1 MRQPPTSWRISS
13 RARREPRDSSR
24 PPDRAHLAARQAAVP
39 VRHHQ
44 GRPRRLPRGR
54 RAGHAPPHRGPAAQ
68 PRALPG
74 RRRGAADLPAARGR
88 ALPELDPPCHGPQGG
103 RNGRPCRR
111 RRRGDTR
118 VPRRPGGHHAARL
131 AEPRRPAR
139 AARPPDLRPRSQ
151 RRNCRRR
158 ARRGL
163 RNRCVAARPRARAVR
178 DDHGLARLPR
188 RCPPPAARGLRRGA
202 RLRPRRRAD
211 CRRAQ
216 PATHARAAQGGPG
229 RADPRRRHAQHLRA
243 HGGRAVLGARAAG
256 GAGGDA
262 AALGRALE
270 GEHAPG
276 SLDPA
281 HRPAPPRARRRP
293 VGRDRVVR
301 PRPRRP
307 ATAARRAAGRTAP
320 ELMADAAVTPLD
332 QCTSAH
338 APGPGYGASQAGT
351 ARPPGRPSLER
362 RGLHVALASLVP
374 RRLPPPARASAAI
387 ALAAPCSQGRARGAR
402 RTRRHLR
409 IGRGLGSGA
418 LIAHSSTEVL
428 QGTFLANA
436 GGGLGRSCGH
446 VVGGGTVCFT
456 NNPLFGSAGRSTWYA
471 LGRRPDLGGVVH
483 ADARTWLADA
493 RGKTAEGTTPAAGA
507 IAVWL
512 PGAGGADRLHGH
524 VAYVSAVA
532 DGGKTVVVDEANW
545 VPGLVSLGRRVRATE
560 IAGYI
565 YRPGADAGSPG
576 AGGSAGT
583 PAALPAADTD
593 GDGVADVA
601 DACPLQAGSPAHAG
615 CPPASRLPFGDF
627 TADGRHDAA
636 VVRTRHDGHASG
648 VNYNVLTSTGSGL
661 TPAGVWGTA
670 DDVDVPSSRFV
681 SGDFDN
687 DGKEDILAVTARHDR
702 HPSGATYSVLTST
715 GSKFNAARQWS
726 FSEDVDIAAS
736 RFLSADTTNDARDD
750 LVVVSPRSAGS
761 PSGADYTVLASTG
774 SAFNNTG
781 LWGSAADVDI
791 AASRFLSGDLNNDAR
806 DDLVVVTPRRATH
819 PSGAT
824 YNAVTSTGSKFNSPA
839 AWRGAGS
846 LHGAAP
852 RFGA

>member
-1 MRQPPTSWRISS
+1 VTLASLF
-13 RARREPRDSSR
+13 ARR
-24 PPDRAHLAARQAAVP
+24 VP
-39 VRHHQ
+39 
-44 GRPRRLPRGR
+44 
-54 RAGHAPPHRGPAAQ
+54 
-68 PRALPG
+68 
-74 RRRGAADLPAARGR
+74 
-88 ALPELDPPCHGPQGG
+88 
-103 RNGRPCRR
+103 
-111 RRRGDTR
+111 
-118 VPRRPGGHHAARL
+118 
-131 AEPRRPAR
+131 
-139 AARPPDLRPRSQ
+139 
-151 RRNCRRR
+151 
-158 ARRGL
+158 
-163 RNRCVAARPRARAVR
+163 PRARASALIALAVAAIACVAPAVSAAKSRTAKVR
-178 DDHGLARLPR
+178 LTAIPSLTAKQRSLTMAVRSRP
-188 RCPPPAARGLRRGA
+188 GA
-202 RLRPRRRAD
+202 TCKLSV
-211 CRRAQ
+211 
-216 PATHARAAQGGPG
+216 RAA
-229 RADPRRRHAQHLRA
+229 H
-243 HGGRAVLGARAAG
+243 
-256 GAGGDA
+256 
-262 AALGRALE
+262 
-270 GEHAPG
+270 
-276 SLDPA
+276 
-281 HRPAPPRARRRP
+281 
-293 VGRDRVVR
+293 
-301 PRPRRP
+301 
-307 ATAARRAAGRTAP
+307 RRAAFPPLATDARGRGRIRWQVP
-320 ELMADAAVTPLD
+320 SNGPSGVWRFAA
-332 QCTSAH
+332 S
-338 APGPGYGASQAGT
+338 
-351 ARPPGRPSLER
+351 
-362 RGLHVALASLVP
+362 
-374 RRLPPPARASAAI
+374 
-387 ALAAPCSQGRARGAR
+387 CSQGRARGAR

-601 DACPLQAGSPAHAG
+601 DACPVQAGSPANAG
-615 CPPASRLPFGDF
+615 CPTGSRFLFGDF
-627 TADGRHDAA
+627 NADGRDDVA
-636 VVRTRHDGHASG
+636 VVTAKHDGHPSG

-839 AWRGAGS
+839 AWGGADSVDVAGSRFAVADFNNDGSEDLLAVTARGAGS
-846 LHGAAP
+846 PSGADYNVLTSTGSAFGSPGVWSFADGIDVVGSRFVTPDLTGEGRSDVVAVTARRAGAP
-852 RFGA
+852 SGASYTALTSSGSAFTNAGVWGFSDDVDIGALAE